1 MLRLLV
7 TGATGLLGNNIA
19 RIAEAAGEEVTT
31 LSRSS
36 QDHPSLRGIGCQH
49 IRADISDPD
58 FSAKLVGYD
67 FDCVIHSAA
76 MIHIGWRRQSESLRV
91 NQDGTQNVVNWA
103 RSRSIRGV
111 YVSTVNTLPIGAADQ
126 PRTERCE
133 GDGQIASAYVV
144 SKRAAQQV
152 VDRSVEAGE
161 DWYSVFPGFM
171 LGPYD
176 WQLSSGRMVLALQT
190 FQPWAPSGGC
200 SVCDPR
206 DVASAML
213 RLAKQGA
220 AERRYILAGE
230 NLTYFELWSR
240 IANQMGTRP
249 PAVAMRRPARVIGPI
264 LADALSLLRR
274 EESDFNS
281 AAIRMGQQFHYY
293 SSELAHRHL
302 GYKSRPAEES
312 IHDAIQWL
320 REAGHLNR

>member
-1 MLRLLV
+1 M

-19 RIAEAAGEEVTT
+19 RIAAAAGDDVTT

-36 QDHPSLRGIGCQH
+36 QDHPSLQGLKGRH
-49 IRADISDPD
+49 VRADISDRH
-58 FSAKLVGYD
+58 FGETLTGLE

-76 MIHIGWRRQSESLRV
+76 MIHIGWRRQKESLEV
-91 NQDGTQNVVNWA
+91 NQGGTQNVLDWA
-103 RSRSIRGV
+103 RSRRIRGIH
-111 YVSTVNTLPIGAADQ
+111 VSTVNTLPIGAPEH

-152 VDRSVEAGE
+152 IDRAVEAGE

-176 WQLSSGRMVLALQT
+176 WQLSSGRMVLVLQR

-206 DVASAML
+206 DVATAML
-213 RLAKQGA
+213 RLARDGA
-220 AERRYILAGE
+220 PERRYILAGE
-230 NLTYFELWSR
+230 NLSYFELWSR
-240 IANQMGTRP
+240 IANRLGTRP

-264 LADALSLLRR
+264 LADALSLFRR

-293 SSELAHRHL
+293 NSELAQRQL
-302 GYKSRPAEES
+302 SYTSRPADES
-312 IHDAIQWL
+312 IQDAIQWL
-320 REAGHLNR
+320 REAGHLRR